1 VYDLADKKFET
12 RQGIDKYLFAQVRLL
27 FEIVQDN
34 RIHRLAYLEWYN
46 IVDVPEVFNS
56 SRKVPRDPETGMAV
70 AVRSGQ
76 FNIVSVDAIVRA
88 VHMQPLF
95 EDCNSA
101 QKAMACKLDVYSFDS
116 YLVNKFA
123 DRISWEDLY

>member
-1 VYDLADKKFET
+1 
-12 RQGIDKYLFAQVRLL
+12 
-27 FEIVQDN
+27 
-34 RIHRLAYLEWYN
+34 LEWYN
-46 IVDVPEVFNS
+46 IVDVPELLNS
-56 SRKVPRDPETGMAV
+56 NRKVPRDPETGMAV

-76 FNIVSVDAIVRA
+76 FNIVSIDAIVRA

-101 QKAMACKLDVYSFDS
+101 QKAMAYKLDVYSFDS